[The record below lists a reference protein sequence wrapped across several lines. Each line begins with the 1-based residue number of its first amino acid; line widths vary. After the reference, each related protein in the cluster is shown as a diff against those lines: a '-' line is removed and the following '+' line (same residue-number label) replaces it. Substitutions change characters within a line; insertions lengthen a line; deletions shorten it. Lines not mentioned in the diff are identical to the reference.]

1 LFHHAYDRQ
10 PLGPAQAAWS
20 NKLSALGPRLLASNL
35 CSVVIVAYETA
46 HIPEI
51 HRLLTLPRLRPHV
64 FCGSFP
70 PPGPVT
76 HVHGPIAAIARLP
89 LRDIG
94 WHILRKEIK

>member
-1 LFHHAYDRQ
+1 
-10 PLGPAQAAWS
+10 
-20 NKLSALGPRLLASNL
+20 LLASNI
-35 CSVVIVAYETA
+35 SPVVIVGYETA

-51 HRLLTLPRLRPHV
+51 HRLLTLPRLRPLV

-76 HVHGPIAAIARLP
+76 QIQGPIAAIARLP

>member
-1 LFHHAYDRQ
+1 M
-10 PLGPAQAAWS
+10 S
-20 NKLSALGPRLLASNL
+20 NISP
-35 CSVVIVAYETA
+35 VVIVGYETA

-51 HRLLTLPRLRPHV
+51 HRLLTLPRLRPLV

-76 HVHGPIAAIARLP
+76 HVHGPIAVDRLP

>member
-1 LFHHAYDRQ
+1 
-10 PLGPAQAAWS
+10 
-20 NKLSALGPRLLASNL
+20 LLASNI
-35 CSVVIVAYETA
+35 SPVVIVGYETA

-51 HRLLTLPRLRPHV
+51 HRLLTLPRLRPLV